1 MSSTIKN
8 GSLSA
13 LNGQR
18 SQQEVNKLKAEKSV
32 VDYFAKDSDAS
43 ADRIDT
49 LKDKLRSK
57 DHSVRDTNRENLHWT
72 EHGIVE
78 RDGKKVDLLLRDL
91 KLEFNPLSGV
101 WAKIKEFFSWIASF
115 FTSNTNVMPNNLL
128 RVLDAR
134 PEIRAEFESKFS
146 ALKSDAKALKAIYDI
161 LNVYANLP
169 KEVKIDISEQLQL
182 VASYLNVDISKNP
195 ESGEAVKPEEV
206 VGILLAKFEERS
218 KELEQFFKGTE
229 VDLASAWQSIADDKE
244 FNSEVGNAFVD
255 QIRQYNPHKPGD
267 LPKAMLVSKPNEFVV
282 VEFCAEGGLYSG
294 VEGARSEY
302 YAQTMT
308 LLADSLNEVVEKFK
322 NVKLE
327 ELSFELKPEFKEQP
341 LTSAE
346 KKLNEKYKAHQKNVA
361 AFGVDLKNAYL
372 QELLNSVAKAVFM
385 VDTGENLS
393 TLNGEFEGSAKS
405 KISEL
410 VLSAE
415 SALNLEV
422 KLFALNFNGR
432 SKNLDQFNRV
442 KSNVCVAPKYE
453 LRLQDMSSSQ
463 AQMKGYNSF
472 TSDLAVKMNNLVNTR
487 YKNLKDYNT
496 EAFAKLVHKTLE
508 LGEMLEKVTVPEHK
522 EQLSTVVENQ
532 VDYIVRT
539 STNPVSAQKKLEELK
554 ENIQEISK
562 KVAGYSKKLVDVA
575 AANGKLGKVF
585 ERLVLDEIWRII
597 SSKNSKSAD
606 KLDDIKDIKTK
617 LDAFGKAFGLD
628 DVFGVSG
635 FAQEVT
641 EIHAE
646 IAKIRKKAPYML
658 EAISE
663 KSSEAEPKDVDDES
677 EEGSTEATSANKDKA
692 IASSSEYSAKFYV
705 KGEFEGKEVVG
716 LEDYLLRKAVVATE
730 KAFYDLRGLSSKPF
744 STSEVSQVKE
754 FAKNITAAAA
764 QIAEIKEVDEDLF
777 KRAQSDIKWG
787 GVVAQFEK
795 PASELPNS
803 TLLNHTVTEYVAI
816 AKEVDLMRKQLKS
829 SLTKA
834 TFEHEYE
841 ILKNGNSHGR
851 VGWFGQ
857 LEDSRNYIDE
867 QTEPSV
873 QGEQKEWIGLN
884 MNLKPVKDR
893 LVAYNAR
900 LANLGSVIKGLKK
913 YEDNSDPIS
922 KKIVLISKQMADNLV
937 DHLLTTSNVNSF
949 KENLVTLNKALM
961 DLESTIDEIYNMV
974 NSTGIFT
981 RTMSAPIKEKVDAF
995 IAEQIW
1001 VYGIGLDGKN
1011 AGGPMSA
1018 QNLASSTKLLREQMK
1033 TAFGPLLKAIRS
1045 IDADMSSMKSNKAK
1059 SAVMEALSKVIP
1071 ATQLASKS
1079 ALDSVRC
1086 CEVLADSMKFITKFD
1101 KLANMIHKDDSH
1113 MLEHLRVYGDA
1124 LADGIVAQQDLSK
1137 IVAGFESKFSENYSD
1152 VVSHYESL
1160 QKKVTTFL
1168 LSQPTEN
1175 TRTLWADKFKKIT
1188 DTKEKSISLAEKNGA
1203 IEAMLEVLEV
1213 KEEAVAENDMKMI
1226 SSKIKELELLIY
1238 ENKTLEPVSSKIS
1251 VALNSEKQRVYES
1264 ESPEIYEGFLVQL
1277 KMIEFA
1283 IKFKDQKVI
1292 VQEIVNPIATMVDP
1306 ATTRKRDLFSTKA
1319 NWKNVYEVFADF
1331 RREQNTDRNYVA
1343 IDRR

>member
-1 MSSTIKN
+1 MRYENLIC
-8 GSLSA
+8 A
-13 LNGQR
+13 Y
-18 SQQEVNKLKAEKSV
+18 SV

-43 ADRIDT
+43 ADRLDT

-57 DHSVRDTNRENLHWT
+57 DHSVRDTNRENINWT

-101 WAKIKEFFSWIASF
+101 WAKIKEFFSRIVGF

-134 PEIRAEFESKFS
+134 PEIRTEFESKFS

-229 VDLASAWQSIADDKE
+229 VDFASAWQSIADDKE

-255 QIRQYNPHKPGD
+255 QILQYNPHKPGD
-267 LPKAMLVSKPNEFVV
+267 IPKAMLVSKPNEFVV

-322 NVKLE
+322 SVKLE
-327 ELSFELKPEFKEQP
+327 ELSFELKPESKEQP

-346 KKLNEKYKAHQKNVA
+346 KKLNEKYKTREKEVA
-361 AFGVDLKNAYL
+361 TFGIELRNAYL

-393 TLNGEFEGSAKS
+393 TLNGGFEGSAKS

-410 VLSAE
+410 VSSAE
-415 SALNLEV
+415 LALNLEV

-496 EAFAKLVHKTLE
+496 ESFAKLVHKTLE
-508 LGEMLEKVTVPEHK
+508 FGEMLEKVTVPEHK

-539 STNPVSAQKKLEELK
+539 STNPVSAQTRLEELK
-554 ENIQEISK
+554 YNVHEISK
-562 KVAGYSKKLVDVA
+562 KVAGYSTKLVDVA
-575 AANGKLGKVF
+575 AAHGKLGKVF

-617 LDAFGKAFGLD
+617 LYAFGKAFGLD

-635 FAQEVT
+635 FAKEVT
-641 EIHAE
+641 EIYAE
-646 IAKIRKKAPYML
+646 IARIRTMAPYML
-658 EAISE
+658 EAITE
-663 KSSEAEPKDVDDES
+663 KSSEDEPKDVDDES
-677 EEGSTEATSANKDKA
+677 EEGSTEATSANKNQA
-692 IASSSEYSAKFYV
+692 IASSSEYSAKFYM
-705 KGEFEGKEVVG
+705 KGDFEGQKVVG
-716 LEDYLLRKAVVATE
+716 LEDYLLRKAVVAIDN
-730 KAFYDLRGLSSKPF
+730 AFYDLRGLSSKPF

-754 FAKNITAAAA
+754 FAKNITEAAA
-764 QIAEIKEVDEDLF
+764 QIAKIKDIDEDLF
-777 KRAQSDIKWG
+777 NRAQSDIKWG

-795 PASELPNS
+795 PAPELPNS

-841 ILKNGNSHGR
+841 ILKNGNSNGR

-867 QTEPSV
+867 HTETSV
-873 QGEQKEWIGLN
+873 QGKQKEWIGLN
-884 MNLKPVKDR
+884 MNLNPVKER
-893 LVAYNAR
+893 LLRYNAR
-900 LANLGSVIKGLKK
+900 LENLRSVRKVLKK

-937 DHLLTTSNVNSF
+937 DDLLTTSNVNSF
-949 KENLVTLNKALM
+949 KENLVTLSKALM
-961 DLESTIDEIYNMV
+961 NLESTIDEIYNMC
-974 NSTGIFT
+974 NTTGIFT
-981 RTMSAPIKEKVDAF
+981 SKMSAPIKEKVDAF

-1001 VYGIGLDGKN
+1001 VYGIGLDVKN

-1018 QNLASSTKLLREQMK
+1018 HNVASSTEFLREQMK
-1033 TAFGPLLKAIRS
+1033 TAFEPLLKAIRS
-1045 IDADMSSMKSNKAK
+1045 IDAGMSSMKSNKTK
-1059 SAVMEALSKVIP
+1059 SAIMDALSKVIP
-1071 ATQLASKS
+1071 ATQLAPQS
-1079 ALDSVRC
+1079 ALLDSVRS
-1086 CEVLADSMKFITKFD
+1086 CEFLANSMKFITKFD

-1113 MLEHLRVYGDA
+1113 MLERLRVYGDA
-1124 LADGIVAQQDLSK
+1124 LAEGMVAQQDLST
-1137 IVAGFESKFSENYSD
+1137 IVAEFESQFSGNYSD
-1152 VVSHYESL
+1152 EVSHYESL

-1168 LSQPTEN
+1168 LSRPTEN
-1175 TRTLWADKFKKIT
+1175 IRTLSADKFKTIT
-1188 DTKEKSISLAEKNGA
+1188 DTKEKATSIAEKNEA
-1203 IEAMLEVLEV
+1203 IEDMLEALLGV
-1213 KEEAVAENDMKMI
+1213 KEEAVAENDIKMI

-1277 KMIEFA
+1277 QMIEFA
-1283 IKFKDQKVI
+1283 IKFKDQKAI
-1292 VQEIVNPIATMVDP
+1292 VQEIVNPIAKMVDP
-1306 ATTRKRDLFSTKA
+1306 ATTRKRDFYKDKA
-1319 NWKNVYEVFADF
+1319 TWKNVYEVFADF